1 MIFIN
6 KISKKPISTKRLKI
20 NATPTKSNNK
30 GQQKYWNRLKRNN
43 KSMVYKPHMLTQNI
57 IKFWKN

>member
-20 NATPTKSNNK
+20 NATLTKSNNK
-30 GQQKYWNRLKRNN
+30 DQQKYQNRLKRNKKN
-43 KSMVYKPHMLTQNI
+43 MVYKPHMLTPNI
-57 IKFWKN
+57 IKYWKN